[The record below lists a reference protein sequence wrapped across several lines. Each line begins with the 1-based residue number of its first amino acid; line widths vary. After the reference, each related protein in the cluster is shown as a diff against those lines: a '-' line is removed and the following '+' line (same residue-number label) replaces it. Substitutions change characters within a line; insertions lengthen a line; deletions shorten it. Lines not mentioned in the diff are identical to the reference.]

1 MAMRNSM
8 QSGQDKL
15 DQAQSR
21 LILHAI
27 DLQDLV
33 SAELTP
39 DGFSVID
46 TLMGRFQSD
55 LGVVKALVQGTP
67 PAVAAA

>member
-1 MAMRNSM
+1 MVMRSSM

-39 DGFSVID
+39 DSFSVID

-55 LGVVKALVQGTP
+55 LGVAKALVQGTP